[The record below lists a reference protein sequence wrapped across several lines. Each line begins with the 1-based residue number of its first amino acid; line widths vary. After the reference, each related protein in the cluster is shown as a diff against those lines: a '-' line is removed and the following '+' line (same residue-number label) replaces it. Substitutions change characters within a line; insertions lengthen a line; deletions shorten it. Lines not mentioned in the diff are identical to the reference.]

1 MTGEQNTFVC
11 ESRRLVT
18 HCAPSRRDEK
28 YYAEKAERDAAR
40 KAIMRET
47 AGEPYHKEVRIAST
61 LRLGVLFTLR
71 ITLRTLVDSHRICPT
86 PHCHY
91 PVLC

>member
-1 MTGEQNTFVC
+1 M
-11 ESRRLVT
+11 T
-18 HCAPSRRDEK
+18 HCASSRRDEK

-61 LRLGVLFTLR
+61 LRPGVLFTL
-71 ITLRTLVDSHRICPT
+71 D
-86 PHCHY
+86 Y
-91 PVLC
+91 PKDFGR

>member
-1 MTGEQNTFVC
+1 MTEEQNTFIC

-18 HCAPSRRDEK
+18 YRAPPRRDEK

-47 AGEPYHKEVRIAST
+47 AGEPYHKEV
-61 LRLGVLFTLR
+61 
-71 ITLRTLVDSHRICPT
+71 HRA
-86 PHCHY
+86 HLAAWR
-91 PVLC
+91 PVHSW